1 MSQKENDSRTNED
14 PHNYRSARPVTSR
27 SLKGFYQESL
37 MEVQPGY
44 LSSPEQSSPVPVP
57 THQSNE
63 ENSTWKKRQ
72 EKFQGPTK
80 PYKCEECPKTFRYLC
95 HFSAHQ
101 RRHRNER
108 PFVCG
113 ECHKGFY
120 QASDLWV
127 HNLIHTREKPFTCS
141 TCDKSFSHKTNL
153 QAHERIH
160 TGEKPYTC
168 SVCQRSYRQ
177 SSTYHRHLKIHQKIR
192 LKSVPSTP

>member
-1 MSQKENDSRTNED
+1 
-14 PHNYRSARPVTSR
+14 
-27 SLKGFYQESL
+27 
-37 MEVQPGY
+37 
-44 LSSPEQSSPVPVP
+44 
-57 THQSNE
+57 
-63 ENSTWKKRQ
+63 
-72 EKFQGPTK
+72 
-80 PYKCEECPKTFRYLC
+80 
-95 HFSAHQ
+95 
-101 RRHRNER
+101 
-108 PFVCG
+108 
-113 ECHKGFY
+113 
-120 QASDLWV
+120 V